1 MWVKRAVLAI
11 VTLVVLVAVGVYA
24 GSEGVRRRTYDVSLG
39 VTSATPA
46 DPEAIAQ
53 GERTA
58 KILGCYGGCHGSRLE
73 GRLFFSEPGVA
84 DLVAPNLTEVAASY
98 SDAELERAIRH
109 GIRRDGTGLFVMPSA
124 AFYHLADEDLR
135 NLLAFLRHL
144 PPMPGYAGT
153 TSIGPIGRVGLVTG
167 KFKPMPAIID
177 HAAPRVPRG
186 DANDPMARGRYL
198 ARIACAECHGDT
210 LQGGFDG
217 RAPTLAIAAAYSDE
231 AFRHLLRTGEPLV
244 ERDLYVMDDAARGRF
259 THFTDEEIAALHT
272 YLRSIPA
279 PQAAP

>member
-24 GSEGVRRRTYDVSLG
+24 GSEGVRRRTYDVPLG
-39 VTSATPA
+39 ATSATPA

-109 GIRRDGTGLFVMPSA
+109 GIRRDGTGLFVMPSS

-144 PPMPGYAGT
+144 PPMPGCAG
-153 TSIGPIGRVGLVTG
+153 
-167 KFKPMPAIID
+167 KPMPAIID

-279 PQAAP
+279 LQAAP